1 MHAITQAG
9 ALVCALTRARS
20 PIHPAGCRQ
29 RAAKWLSYAITRL
42 GHGCETLRAPDFMS
56 ECRICRHT
64 FKALKFKTE
73 HIDICTRCVNTLN
86 ATPEPAIK
94 AQERLAEMLARGMLR
109 NAERDLESGEEWKCR
124 KARWTLDNFDAA
136 VAKALPDWITKL
148 LANRE
153 NSTRDFKIMRAHR
166 RGLLRM
172 DGFADYPGN
181 WTEVAR
187 GIRARDRM
195 RCTSCGTMDAI
206 LDVHHIVYLSK
217 YGTNQQH
224 NLITLCRPCHQ
235 TEHGREFDGP
245 EAKDPESISP
255 IQPPP
260 GAPSPAPQPPVS
272 TPAPEIRPPIVP
284 SLPATPRSVNSN
296 IDLRCPRC
304 VTVLT
309 IPKQQA
315 VIGQKLRCRQCGV
328 IFLYGITRV
337 EPSHDQSS
345 APLRP
350 APLDSPAQTQLP
362 TKPRATP
369 AHWEAARAQLR
380 QMQSTIQQSPP
391 SVVAASHSPIPE
403 QPPSSPADKAQTP
416 SELERPDI
424 LDSGLVLGAVLIAVI
439 IFLIVAAIHQ

>member
-195 RCTSCGTMDAI
+195 RCTRCGTTDGI

-217 YGTNQQH
+217 HGTNQQH

-328 IFLYGITRV
+328 IFLYGITRI
-337 EPSHDQSS
+337 EPSHDQTF
-345 APLRP
+345 APSIP
-350 APLDSPAQTQLP
+350 APLDLPTQKQLP

-439 IFLIVAAIHQ
+439 IFLIVAATYQ

>member
-1 MHAITQAG
+1 
-9 ALVCALTRARS
+9 
-20 PIHPAGCRQ
+20 
-29 RAAKWLSYAITRL
+29 
-42 GHGCETLRAPDFMS
+42 MS

-206 LDVHHIVYLSK
+206 LDVHHIVYL
-217 YGTNQQH
+217 
-224 NLITLCRPCHQ
+224 
-235 TEHGREFDGP
+235 
-245 EAKDPESISP
+245 
-255 IQPPP
+255 
-260 GAPSPAPQPPVS
+260 
-272 TPAPEIRPPIVP
+272 
-284 SLPATPRSVNSN
+284 
-296 IDLRCPRC
+296 
-304 VTVLT
+304 
-309 IPKQQA
+309 
-315 VIGQKLRCRQCGV
+315 
-328 IFLYGITRV
+328 
-337 EPSHDQSS
+337 
-345 APLRP
+345 
-350 APLDSPAQTQLP
+350 
-362 TKPRATP
+362 
-369 AHWEAARAQLR
+369 
-380 QMQSTIQQSPP
+380 
-391 SVVAASHSPIPE
+391 
-403 QPPSSPADKAQTP
+403 
-416 SELERPDI
+416 
-424 LDSGLVLGAVLIAVI
+424 
-439 IFLIVAAIHQ
+439 